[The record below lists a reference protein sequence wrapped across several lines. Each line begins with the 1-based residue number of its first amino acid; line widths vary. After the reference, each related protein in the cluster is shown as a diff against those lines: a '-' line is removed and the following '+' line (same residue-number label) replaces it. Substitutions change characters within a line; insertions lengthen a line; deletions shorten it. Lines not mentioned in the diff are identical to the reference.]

1 MKPLVLGTSM
11 DSHTQKLAPGNWT
24 TKFLFD
30 FQAEN
35 AFFLSSSN
43 LGLNLLQG
51 FLILVTWIS
60 HILISN
66 IQIAKYGQISDIW
79 LFGYLARC
87 AEHGQVGYP

>member
-30 FQAEN
+30 IQAVN
-35 AFFLSSSN
+35 AFFLSSSS
-43 LGLNLLQG
+43 LGLNLLHG

-60 HILISN
+60 HILVSN
-66 IQIAKYGQISDIW
+66 FFTAVLHNIDD
-79 LFGYLARC
+79 
-87 AEHGQVGYP
+87 